1 MDNTFQGV
9 TPVILLIEIN
19 MQEANEFLEYIL
31 DFLEKYKNLGPL
43 PGILLPFIEAFFPFL
58 PLFVFVLANGAAYG
72 LLKGFLYSWIGAS
85 LGSICVSNIV
95 RRLGHKSFIQKIKKN
110 KQVKWVTSWVEKRG
124 FGLLFILLCF
134 PFTPSALIDVVAG
147 LSRLKMKTYMLAVL
161 LGKAVM
167 IFSIAYVGSSIVE
180 FAKNPLKTI
189 IIIICIVTFWLVG
202 KLLEKRI
209 LK

>member
-1 MDNTFQGV
+1 M
-9 TPVILLIEIN
+9 ISLIEFDV
-19 MQEANEFLEYIL
+19 QEANDFLEYIL
-31 DFLEKYKNLGPL
+31 EILDRYKRLGPF
-43 PGILLPFIEAFFPFL
+43 PGLLLPFIEAFLPFL

-95 RRLGHKSFIQKIKKN
+95 RRYSHTSFIKKIRRN
-110 KQVKWVTSWVEKRG
+110 KQVNWVTTRLEERG

-147 LSRLKMKTYMLAVL
+147 ISNVKMKAYMLAIV

-180 FAKNPLKTI
+180 FAKNPFKTI
-189 IIIICIVTFWLVG
+189 IIIVGIVIFWLIG
-202 KLLEKRI
+202 KLFEKRV

>member
-1 MDNTFQGV
+1 
-9 TPVILLIEIN
+9 
-19 MQEANEFLEYIL
+19 
-31 DFLEKYKNLGPL
+31 
-43 PGILLPFIEAFFPFL
+43 
-58 PLFVFVLANGAAYG
+58 
-72 LLKGFLYSWIGAS
+72 
-85 LGSICVSNIV
+85 CVSNIV

-167 IFSIAYVGSSIVE
+167 IFSISNIVRRLGHKS
-180 FAKNPLKTI
+180 FIQKIKKNKQVKW
-189 IIIICIVTFWLVG
+189 VTSWV
-202 KLLEKRI
+202 EKRGFGLLFI
-209 LK
+209 LLCFPFTPSALIDVVAGLSRLKMKTYMLAVLLGKAVMIFSI